1 METKVLKNIDDLKKI
16 ATMKNLDLRSAL
28 KSKRILTLDDTIEV
42 IKNEFPESTYTCQ
55 VVEGSNGEYEL
66 NLYCKNDKEELAL
79 RMSNIPADK
88 VMKKVDSEIGI
99 DDLINCLS
107 EIIY

>member
-1 METKVLKNIDDLKKI
+1 METKVLKDIEDLNKI
-16 ATMKNLDLRSAL
+16 SAMKNLELKSAL
-28 KSKRILTLDDTIEV
+28 KSKRIKTLEDAIKV
-42 IKNEFPESTYTCQ
+42 IKEEFPESTYTCQ
-55 VVEGSNGEYEL
+55 ISEGTDGEYEL

-79 RMSNIPADK
+79 RLSNISSDK
-88 VMKKVDSEIGI
+88 VMQKVNSEIGI

>member
-1 METKVLKNIDDLKKI
+1 METKVLKNIEDLKKI
-16 ATMKNLDLRSAL
+16 STLKGLELKSAL
-28 KSKRILTLDDTIEV
+28 KSKRIGTLDDAIETI
-42 IKNEFPESTYTCQ
+42 KAEFPESTYTCQ
-55 VVEGSNGEYEL
+55 VTEGSSGEYEL

-79 RMSNIPADK
+79 RLSNISADK
-88 VMKKVDSEIGI
+88 VMQKVNSEVGI